1 MKKTIAILLV
11 AIMAVGSAFAA
22 FSGSAQVGVGANFDT
37 GDWGFIGNETKVTLD
52 VDLATASAEDVSE
65 GNIYAS
71 IKGSLGLTLVGD
83 QDGHGTG
90 NPFGIMTAGGAIG
103 DSHPLLS
110 NADKTYDYFYVNSP
124 VFGVFATIDEAKIGG
139 ANWYV
144 SLKGVADVNDFAKS
158 AIDTW
163 TAKND
168 YDDDWGY
175 KKADYDKNATWKV
188 GYDKAP
194 GVEFGIYDF
203 IFGVGFKANAVQEP
217 DFDMVN
223 KKALTLFAKTPE
235 IAVIDGLTI
244 QAGATYALQD
254 AGYIN
259 ADDKEINAFGV
270 SAKVAY
276 ASDLLN
282 ASVATDMGYDAL
294 AEEFGADIAANVT
307 YDFVGVDFY
316 YATAAANSGVD
327 GGKVTI
333 KDADNNVVA
342 ESDYKDGPKVEDL
355 LSLQAK
361 LDLTGFNVP
370 VGLTLKGKDLVN
382 AQDLSATVDLTFG
395 SFKVSPTVGY
405 VVEDE
410 EFKAGVAV
418 EYACDYFT
426 AKAET
431 NINTAFEN
439 DDLVWD
445 ASASIENTTL
455 IPGATIKLA
464 WTDGDNLLGNRGE
477 AEHGK
482 ILASLKLDF

>member
-11 AIMAVGSAFAA
+11 AIMAVGSALAA

-37 GDWGFIGNETKVTLD
+37 GDWGFIGNETKVTFD
-52 VDLATASAEDVSE
+52 VDLATMNAEDVSE
-65 GNIYAS
+65 GDIYAS
-71 IKGSLGLTLVGD
+71 IKGSLGLRLVSD
-83 QDGHGTG
+83 QDGIGTDNPLG
-90 NPFGIMTAGGAIG
+90 NPK
-103 DSHPLLS
+103 S
-110 NADKTYDYFYVNSP
+110 NEDGKYFNNYIYRVY
-124 VFGVFATIDEAKIGG
+124 GKIDEAKIAG

-168 YDDDWGY
+168 YDDDWGFL
-175 KKADYDKNATWKV
+175 KADYDKNATWKV
-188 GYDKAP
+188 DYVKAP
-194 GVEFGIYDF
+194 GVEVGIYDF
-203 IFGVGFKANAVQEP
+203 VVGLGFRANADKEP
-217 DFDMVN
+217 DLDLLVQ
-223 KKALTLFAKTPE
+223 KSLTLYAKTPE
-235 IAVIDGLTI
+235 FTIMDGLTI
-244 QAGATYALQD
+244 QAGATYATED
-254 AGYIN
+254 AHYKDAN
-259 ADDKEINAFGV
+259 DKDADVNAFGV

-276 ASDLLN
+276 ASDLLS
-282 ASVATDMGYDAL
+282 ASVATDMGYDIE
-294 AEEFGADIAANVT
+294 AEEFGADVAANVT

-327 GGKVTI
+327 G
-333 KDADNNVVA
+333 DPDNYT
-342 ESDYKDGPKVEDL
+342 DYKDDTKVEDL

-431 NINTAFEN
+431 NIKTAFEN

-445 ASASIENTTL
+445 ATASIENTTL

-464 WTDGDNLLGNRGE
+464 WTDGDNLLGNRSE

>member
-22 FSGSAQVGVGANFDT
+22 FSGSAQVGVGANFDN
-37 GDWGFIGNETKVTLD
+37 GDWGFIGNETKVTFD
-52 VDLATASAEDVSE
+52 VDLATMNAEDVSE
-65 GNIYAS
+65 GDIYAS
-71 IKGSLGLTLVGD
+71 IKGSLGLRLVSD
-83 QDGHGTG
+83 QDGIGTG
-90 NPFGIMTAGGAIG
+90 NPFDITEANG
-103 DSHPLLS
+103 DKKNPSGS
-110 NADKTYDYFYVNSP
+110 
-124 VFGVFATIDEAKIGG
+124 VFGVYGTIDEAKIAG

-144 SLKGVADVNDFAKS
+144 SLLGLADVNDFAKS

-168 YDDDWGY
+168 IDDDWGFL
-175 KKADYDKNATWKV
+175 KADYDKNATYKV
-188 GYDKAP
+188 GYVKAP
-194 GVEFGIYDF
+194 GVEVGIYDF
-203 IFGVGFKANAVQEP
+203 VVGLGFRANADKEP
-217 DFDMVN
+217 DLDLLVQ
-223 KKALTLFAKTPE
+223 KSLTLYAKTPE
-235 IAVIDGLTI
+235 FTIMDGLTI
-244 QAGATYALQD
+244 QAGATYATED
-254 AGYIN
+254 ADY
-259 ADDKEINAFGV
+259 ADANDKDADVNAFGV

-276 ASDLLN
+276 ASDILN
-282 ASVATDMGYDAL
+282 ASVATDMGYDIE
-294 AEEFGADIAANVT
+294 AEKFGADIAANLSF
-307 YDFVGVDFY
+307 DFVGVDFY
-316 YATAAANSGVD
+316 YATAAVNGGTD
-327 GGKVTI
+327 GDGKG
-333 KDADNNVVA
+333 KDYTDNA
-342 ESDYKDGPKVEDL
+342 KPVEDL
-355 LSLQAK
+355 LSLQATV
-361 LDLTGFNVP
+361 DLTGFNVP

-405 VVEDE
+405 VVETE
-410 EFKAGVAV
+410 LFSTGVAV

-431 NINTAFEN
+431 NIETGFEK

-464 WTDGDNLLGNRGE
+464 WSDGDNLLGNRGE

>member
-1 MKKTIAILLV
+1 
-11 AIMAVGSAFAA
+11 MAVGSAFAA
-22 FSGSAQVGVGANFDT
+22 FSGSAQVGVGANFDN
-37 GDWGFIGNETKVTLD
+37 GDWGFIGNETKITFD
-52 VDLATASAEDVSE
+52 VDLATMNAEDVSE
-65 GNIYAS
+65 GDIYAS
-71 IKGSLGLTLVGD
+71 IKGSLGLRLVSD
-83 QDGHGTG
+83 QDGIGTG
-90 NPFGIMTAGGAIG
+90 NPLAW
-103 DSHPLLS
+103 DSNFV
-110 NADKTYDYFYVNSP
+110 NAFY
-124 VFGVFATIDEAKIGG
+124 GTIDEAKIAG

-144 SLKGVADVNDFAKS
+144 SLKGVADFAKS

-168 YDDDWGY
+168 MDDDWGFF
-175 KKADYDKNATWKV
+175 KADYDKNATWKV

-203 IFGVGFKANAVQEP
+203 IFGVGFKANAVQKP
-217 DFDMVN
+217 DVDLFN
-223 KKALTLFAKTPE
+223 EKTFTLYAKTPE
-235 IAVIDGLTI
+235 IAVIDGLTV

-254 AGYIN
+254 AGYPVKPTQEEEG
-259 ADDKEINAFGV
+259 DKEINAFGV

-276 ASDLLN
+276 TSDLLS

-294 AEEFGADIAANVT
+294 AEEFGADIAANLSF
-307 YDFVGVDFY
+307 DFVGVDFY

-327 GGKVTI
+327 GDPDTKV
-333 KDADNNVVA
+333 DYADGA
-342 ESDYKDGPKVEDL
+342 KVEDL

-370 VGLTLKGKDLVN
+370 VGLTLTGKDLVN

-405 VVEDE
+405 VVDTEL
-410 EFKAGVAV
+410 FSTGVAV

-431 NINTAFEN
+431 NIETGFEK

-464 WTDGDNLLGNRGE
+464 WSDGDNLLGNRGE

>member
-22 FSGSAQVGVGANFDT
+22 FSGSAQVGVGANFDN
-37 GDWGFIGNETKVTLD
+37 GDWGFIGNETKVTFD
-52 VDLATASAEDVSE
+52 VDLATMNAEDVSE
-65 GNIYAS
+65 GDIYAS
-71 IKGSLGLTLVGD
+71 IKGSLGLRLVSD
-83 QDGHGTG
+83 QDGIGTD
-90 NPFGIMTAGGAIG
+90 NPFENTNLATGVKNGYAAA
-103 DSHPLLS
+103 S
-110 NADKTYDYFYVNSP
+110 NNI
-124 VFGVFATIDEAKIGG
+124 FGVYGKIDEAKIAG

-168 YDDDWGY
+168 IDDDWGFL
-175 KKADYDKNATWKV
+175 KADYDKNATWKV
-188 GYDKAP
+188 GYVKAP
-194 GVEFGIYDF
+194 GVEVGIYDF
-203 IFGVGFKANAVQEP
+203 VVGIGFKAEAVQEP
-217 DFDMVN
+217 ELDLLA
-223 KKALTLFAKTPE
+223 KKSLTLYAKTPE
-235 IAVIDGLTI
+235 IAIIDGLTI
-244 QAGATYALQD
+244 QAGATYATED
-254 AGYIN
+254 AGYVN
-259 ADDKEINAFGV
+259 KKTTDVNAFGV

-276 ASDLLN
+276 ASDLLS
-282 ASVATDMGYDAL
+282 ASVATDMGYDIE

-316 YATAAANSGVD
+316 YATAAANSGAD
-327 GGKVTI
+327 GYEEKVT
-333 KDADNNVVA
+333 DPDNGSEYSYWV
-342 ESDYKDGPKVEDL
+342 DYKDDKNVEDL

-431 NINTAFEN
+431 NIKTAFEN

-445 ASASIENTTL
+445 ASASIENATL

-464 WTDGDNLLGNRGE
+464 WTDGDNLLGNRTE
-477 AEHGK
+477 AEHGQ

>member
-22 FSGSAQVGVGANFDT
+22 FSGSAQVGVGANFDN
-37 GDWGFIGNETKVTLD
+37 GDWGFIGNETKITFD
-52 VDLATASAEDVSE
+52 VDLATMNAEDVSE
-65 GNIYAS
+65 GDIYAS
-71 IKGSLGLTLVGD
+71 IKGSLGLRLVSD
-83 QDGHGTG
+83 QDGIGTG
-90 NPFGIMTAGGAIG
+90 NPLAWDGNFV
-103 DSHPLLS
+103 
-110 NADKTYDYFYVNSP
+110 NAFY
-124 VFGVFATIDEAKIGG
+124 GTIDEAKIAG

-168 YDDDWGY
+168 MDDDWHY
-175 KKADYDKNATWKV
+175 YKADYDKNATWKV
-188 GYDKAP
+188 AYDKAP

-217 DFDMVN
+217 DVDLFN
-223 KKALTLFAKTPE
+223 EKTFTLYAKTPE
-235 IAVIDGLTI
+235 IAVIDGLTV

-254 AGYIN
+254 AGYPVKPTLEEEG
-259 ADDKEINAFGV
+259 DKEINAFGV

-276 ASDLLN
+276 TSDLLS

-294 AEEFGADIAANVT
+294 AEEFGADIAANLSF
-307 YDFVGVDFY
+307 DFVGVDFY

-327 GGKVTI
+327 GDPDTG
-333 KDADNNVVA
+333 ADYA
-342 ESDYKDGPKVEDL
+342 DGAKVEDL
-355 LSLQAK
+355 LSLQATV
-361 LDLTGFNVP
+361 DLTGFNVP

-382 AQDLSATVDLTFG
+382 TQDLSATVDLTFG

-405 VVEDE
+405 VVDTEL
-410 EFKAGVAV
+410 FSTGVAV

-431 NINTAFEN
+431 NIETGFEK

-464 WTDGDNLLGNRGE
+464 WSDGDNLLGNGGE

>member
-22 FSGSAQVGVGANFDT
+22 FSGSAQVGVGANFDN
-37 GDWGFIGNETKVTLD
+37 GEWGFIGNETKVTFD
-52 VDLATASAEDVSE
+52 VDLATMNAEDVSE
-65 GNIYAS
+65 GDIYAS
-71 IKGSLGLTLVGD
+71 IKGSLGLRLVSD
-83 QDGHGTG
+83 QDGIGTD
-90 NPFGIMTAGGAIG
+90 NPFTNTVTAQGVANG
-103 DSHPLLS
+103 
-110 NADKTYDYFYVNSP
+110 YVNGTNNI
-124 VFGVFATIDEAKIGG
+124 FGVYGKIDEAKIGG

-144 SLKGVADVNDFAKS
+144 SLKGLADVNDFAKS

-168 YDDDWGY
+168 ADDDWGFY
-175 KKADYDKNATWKV
+175 KADYDKNATWKV
-188 GYDKAP
+188 GYAKAP
-194 GVEFGIYDF
+194 GVEVGIYDF
-203 IFGVGFKANAVQEP
+203 VVGIGFKAEAVQEP
-217 DFDMVN
+217 DLDLLA
-223 KKALTLFAKTPE
+223 KKALTLYAKTPE
-235 IAVIDGLTI
+235 IAIIDGLTI
-244 QAGATYALQD
+244 QAGATYANVD
-254 AGYIN
+254 SVYNSNKG
-259 ADDKEINAFGV
+259 DVNAFGA
-270 SAKVAY
+270 SAKIAY
-276 ASDLLN
+276 ASDLLS
-282 ASVATDMGYDAL
+282 ASVATDMGYDAI
-294 AEEFGADIAANVT
+294 AEEFGADVAANVT

-327 GGKVTI
+327 G
-333 KDADNNVVA
+333 DPDNT
-342 ESDYKDGPKVEDL
+342 ESYNDGEHTYTYNAPTDYKDGAKVEDL
-355 LSLQAK
+355 LSVQAT

-370 VGLTLKGKDLVN
+370 VGLTLTGKDLVN

-431 NINTAFEN
+431 NIKTAFEN

-464 WTDGDNLLGNRGE
+464 WTDGDNLLGNRTE

>member
-37 GDWGFIGNETKVTLD
+37 GDWGFIGNETKVTFD
-52 VDLATASAEDVSE
+52 VDLATMNAEDVSE
-65 GNIYAS
+65 GDIYAS
-71 IKGSLGLTLVGD
+71 IKGSLGLRLVSD
-83 QDGHGTG
+83 QDGIATG
-90 NPFGIMTAGGAIG
+90 NPYPTM
-103 DSHPLLS
+103 DLLS
-110 NADKTYDYFYVNSP
+110 SNGSLA
-124 VFGVFATIDEAKIGG
+124 FGVYGKIDEAKIAG

-168 YDDDWGY
+168 IDDDWGFL
-175 KKADYDKNATWKV
+175 KADYDKNATWKI

-194 GVEFGIYDF
+194 GVEVGIYDF
-203 IFGVGFKANAVQEP
+203 VVGIGFKAEAVQEP
-217 DFDMVN
+217 ELDLLA
-223 KKALTLFAKTPE
+223 KKSLTLYAKTPE

-244 QAGATYALQD
+244 QAGTTYALQD
-254 AGYIN
+254 AKYPTN
-259 ADDKEINAFGV
+259 DDKEINAFGV

-276 ASDLLN
+276 ASDLLS

-294 AEEFGADIAANVT
+294 AEEFGADVAANVT

-327 GGKVTI
+327 GDP
-333 KDADNNVVA
+333 DART
-342 ESDYKDGPKVEDL
+342 DYADGAKVEDL

-382 AQDLSATVDLTFG
+382 TQDLSATVDLTFG

-405 VVEDE
+405 VVDTET
-410 EFKAGVAV
+410 FKAGVAA

-431 NINTAFEN
+431 NIKTAFEN

-445 ASASIENTTL
+445 ATASIENTTL

-464 WTDGDNLLGNRGE
+464 WTDGDNLLGNGGE
-477 AEHGK
+477 AKHGQ

>member
-22 FSGSAQVGVGANFDT
+22 FSGSAQVGVGANFDN
-37 GDWGFIGNETKVTLD
+37 GDWGFIGNSTNVKFD
-52 VDLATASAEDVSE
+52 VELATENVENVSE
-65 GNIYAS
+65 GDIYAS
-71 IKGSLGLTLVGD
+71 VKASFGLKLMSD
-83 QDGHGTG
+83 EDGISAG
-90 NPFGIMTAGGAIG
+90 NPIVSNGADHLAGVTNFMDGGI
-103 DSHPLLS
+103 
-110 NADKTYDYFYVNSP
+110 
-124 VFGVFATIDEAKIGG
+124 GVGLYANIDEAKIGG

-144 SLKGVADVNDFAKS
+144 SLLGLADVNDFAKS

-168 YDDDWGY
+168 IDNDWGFL
-175 KKADYDKNATWKV
+175 KADYDKNATWKV

-194 GVEFGIYDF
+194 GVEVGIYDF

-217 DFDMVN
+217 DVDLFN
-223 KKALTLFAKTPE
+223 EKTFTLYAKTPE
-235 IAVIDGLTI
+235 IAVIDGLTV

-254 AGYIN
+254 AGYPVKPTPEEEG
-259 ADDKEINAFGV
+259 DKEINAFGV

-276 ASDLLN
+276 TSDLLS

-294 AEEFGADIAANVT
+294 AEEFGADIAANLSF
-307 YDFVGVDFY
+307 DFVGVDFY
-316 YATAAANSGVD
+316 YATLAANSGVD
-327 GGKVTI
+327 GNT
-333 KDADNNVVA
+333 DTYT
-342 ESDYKDGPKVEDL
+342 DYKDGTKVEDL

-382 AQDLSATVDLTFG
+382 TQDLSATVDLTFG

-410 EFKAGVAV
+410 TFKAGVAA
-418 EYACDYFT
+418 EYVCDYFT

-431 NINTAFEN
+431 NIETGFEK

-464 WTDGDNLLGNRGE
+464 WSDGDNLLGNGGE

>member
-22 FSGSAQVGVGANFDT
+22 FSGSAQVGVGANFDN
-37 GDWGFIGNETKVTLD
+37 GDWGFIGNETKVTFD
-52 VDLATASAEDVSE
+52 VDLATMNAEDVSE
-65 GNIYAS
+65 GDIYAS
-71 IKGSLGLTLVGD
+71 IKGSLGLRFVSD
-83 QDGHGTG
+83 QDGIGTD
-90 NPFGIMTAGGAIG
+90 NPFVIIDANDNKNSESGAVLG
-103 DSHPLLS
+103 
-110 NADKTYDYFYVNSP
+110 AYGK
-124 VFGVFATIDEAKIGG
+124 IDEAKVGG

-144 SLKGVADVNDFAKS
+144 SLLGLADVNDFAKS

-168 YDDDWGY
+168 IDDDWGFL
-175 KKADYDKNATWKV
+175 KADYDKNATYKV
-188 GYDKAP
+188 GYVKAP
-194 GVEFGIYDF
+194 GVEVGIYDF
-203 IFGVGFKANAVQEP
+203 VVGLGFRANADKEP
-217 DFDMVN
+217 DLDLLVQ
-223 KKALTLFAKTPE
+223 KSLTLYAKTPE
-235 IAVIDGLTI
+235 FTIMDGLTI
-244 QAGATYALQD
+244 QAGATYATED
-254 AGYIN
+254 AGYVN
-259 ADDKEINAFGV
+259 NKTTDVNAFGV

-282 ASVATDMGYDAL
+282 ASVATDMGYDIE
-294 AEEFGADIAANVT
+294 AEKFGADIAANLSF
-307 YDFVGVDFY
+307 DFVGVDFY
-316 YATAAANSGVD
+316 YATAAVNGGTD
-327 GGKVTI
+327 GDGKG
-333 KDADNNVVA
+333 KDYTDNV
-342 ESDYKDGPKVEDL
+342 EPVEDL

-405 VVEDE
+405 VVETE
-410 EFKAGVAV
+410 LFSTGVAV

-431 NINTAFEN
+431 NIETGFEK

-464 WTDGDNLLGNRGE
+464 WSDGDNLLGNRGE

>member
-11 AIMAVGSAFAA
+11 AIMAVGSAFAT
-22 FSGSAQVGVGANFDT
+22 FSGSAQVGVGANFDN
-37 GDWGFIGNETKVTLD
+37 GDWGFIGNETKVTFD
-52 VDLATASAEDVSE
+52 VDLATMNAEDVSE
-65 GNIYAS
+65 GDIYAS
-71 IKGSLGLTLVGD
+71 IKGSLGLRLVSD
-83 QDGHGTG
+83 QDGIGTG
-90 NPFGIMTAGGAIG
+90 NPLAWDGNFVNG
-103 DSHPLLS
+103 
-110 NADKTYDYFYVNSP
+110 FY
-124 VFGVFATIDEAKIGG
+124 GTIDEAKIAG

-168 YDDDWGY
+168 MDDDWHY
-175 KKADYDKNATWKV
+175 YKADYDKNATWKV

-194 GVEFGIYDF
+194 GVEFGVYDF

-217 DFDMVN
+217 DLDMVN

-254 AGYIN
+254 AGYID
-259 ADDKEINAFGV
+259 ADDKEI
-270 SAKVAY
+270 
-276 ASDLLN
+276 N

-294 AEEFGADIAANVT
+294 AEEFGADIAANLSF
-307 YDFVGVDFY
+307 DFVGVDFY

-327 GGKVTI
+327 GDP
-333 KDADNNVVA
+333 DART
-342 ESDYKDGPKVEDL
+342 DYADGAKVEDL

-382 AQDLSATVDLTFG
+382 TQDLSATVDLTFG

-405 VVEDE
+405 VVDTET
-410 EFKAGVAV
+410 FKAGVAA

-431 NINTAFEN
+431 NIKTAFEN

-445 ASASIENTTL
+445 ATASIENTTL

-464 WTDGDNLLGNRGE
+464 WSDGDNLLGNRGE

>member
-37 GDWGFIGNETKVTLD
+37 GEYGFIGNSTNVKFD
-52 VDLATASAEDVSE
+52 VELATENVENVSE
-65 GNIYAS
+65 GDIYAS
-71 IKGSLGLTLVGD
+71 VKASFGLKLMSDEDGIADGDPVVGINEDAPAFFIGADGFTGKLGVG
-83 QDGHGTG
+83 
-90 NPFGIMTAGGAIG
+90 II
-103 DSHPLLS
+103 
-110 NADKTYDYFYVNSP
+110 ADIT
-124 VFGVFATIDEAKIGG
+124 EAKIGG

-144 SLKGVADVNDFAKS
+144 SLLGLADVNDFAKS

-163 TAKND
+163 TVEDEIND
-168 YDDDWGY
+168 YGAF
-175 KKADYDKNATWKV
+175 KADYDKNATYKV
-188 GYDKAP
+188 AYNKAP
-194 GVEFGIYDF
+194 GVEVGIYDF
-203 IFGVGFKANAVQEP
+203 VVGVGFKAKAVQEP
-217 DFDMVN
+217 EFDALAQ
-223 KKALTLFAKTPE
+223 KAFTLYAKTPE
-235 IAVIDGLTI
+235 FEVIDGLTI
-244 QAGATYALQD
+244 QAGATYATVD
-254 AGYIN
+254 AGY
-259 ADDKEINAFGV
+259 ADADKDINAFGA

-282 ASVATDMGYDAL
+282 ASVATDMGYDID
-294 AEEFGADIAANVT
+294 AEKFGTDVAANLGFEFVT
-307 YDFVGVDFY
+307 VDAY
-316 YATAAANSGVD
+316 YATDVTVD
-327 GGKVTI
+327 GEDI
-333 KDADNNVVA
+333 
-342 ESDYKDGPKVEDL
+342 EDL

-382 AQDLSATVDLTFG
+382 TQDLSATVDLTFG

-410 EFKAGVAV
+410 TFKAGVAA
-418 EYACDYFT
+418 EYVCDYFT

-431 NINTAFEN
+431 NIKTAFVD

-464 WTDGDNLLGNRGE
+464 WSDAKDLLNNDTT
-477 AEHGK
+477 AENEYGK
-482 ILASLKLDF
+482 IVASLKVEF